1 MTTMLYIVHSVNKS
15 DTGSKNLSFSG
26 KAGSALVLPRGR
38 SAVAV
43 APGKQP
49 GARLQLRAQKMCHT
63 VVKLYV
69 YGRFTMMLLI
79 PK

>member
-1 MTTMLYIVHSVNKS
+1 MFYIVHSVNKS

-43 APGKQP
+43 APG
-49 GARLQLRAQKMCHT
+49 ARLQLRAQKMCHT

-69 YGRFTMMLLI
+69 YGRLTMMLLI

>member
-1 MTTMLYIVHSVNKS
+1 MTTMFYIVHSVNKS

-38 SAVAV
+38 SAN
-43 APGKQP
+43 GKQP